1 MTAPSLDVPLLRA
14 FVTVAE
20 QSGFTSAGDI
30 LGATQSAVS
39 LRIRKLEERIG
50 RRLFERS
57 PQSVRLTRFGAEF
70 LLDARQILSAHDK
83 VAHRLSAHGAP
94 VTVSLAISDHAAGAR
109 LPEILGFLA
118 RRHPG
123 ILLTVAVGL
132 SSTIEDAAA
141 DVTILRRLS
150 QDQRGDPVFSDRLV
164 WAAAPD
170 LDWSPGDPV
179 PLVALDAACLVRA
192 AAVAALEAAERPWR
206 EAFRGAGVAAV
217 QAAAAA
223 GLGIAC
229 LDRRNMPTSCIE
241 LGAESRLPDLP
252 SSEFLVQWRNPRP
265 DLADFALSLKAA
277 FAGPVALS

>member
-1 MTAPSLDVPLLRA
+1 MVAPSLDVPLLRA
-14 FVTVAE
+14 FVAVAE
-20 QSGFTSAGDI
+20 QSGFTSAGDF

-57 PQSVRLTRFGAEF
+57 PQSVRLTRFGTEF

-83 VAHRLSAHGAP
+83 VAHRLAAQDAP

-109 LPEILGFLA
+109 LPDILGFLA

-132 SSTIEDAAA
+132 SSAIEDVAA

-150 QDQRGDPVFSDRLV
+150 AGQHGEPIFSDRLA
-164 WAAAPD
+164 WIAAPD
-170 LDWSPGDPV
+170 LDWTAGDPV
-179 PLVALDAACLVRA
+179 PLVALDATCQVRA
-192 AAVAALEAAERPWR
+192 AAIAALEAADLPWR

-229 LDRRNMPTSCIE
+229 LDRRNLPAGCVT
-241 LGAESRLPDLP
+241 LGAESGLPDLP
-252 SSEFLVQWRNPRP
+252 ASEFLVHWRNPRP
-265 DLADFALSLKAA
+265 ELADFALSLKAA
-277 FAGPVALS
+277 FANSAPVS

>member
-1 MTAPSLDVPLLRA
+1 MTTPSLDVPLLRA
-14 FVTVAE
+14 FVAVAE
-20 QSGFTSAGDI
+20 QSGFTSAGDR
-30 LGATQSAVS
+30 LGATQSAMS

-83 VAHRLSAHGAP
+83 VAHRLVAQNAP

-109 LPEILGFLA
+109 LPDILGFLA

-123 ILLTVAVGL
+123 ILLNVAVGL
-132 SSTIEDAAA
+132 SSAIEDDAA
-141 DVTILRRLS
+141 DVTVLRRLS
-150 QDQRGDPVFSDRLV
+150 AGQDGDAVYTDRLV

-170 LDWSPGDPV
+170 IDWSTGDPV
-179 PLVALDAACLVRA
+179 PLVALDATCRVRA
-192 AAVAALEAAERPWR
+192 AAVAALEAAKLPWR

-229 LDRRNMPTSCIE
+229 LDSRNLPAGCIM
-241 LGAESRLPDLP
+241 LGAESRLPELP
-252 SSEFLVQWRNPRP
+252 SSEFLLHWRNPRP
-265 DLADFALSLKAA
+265 ELADFALSLTAA
-277 FAGPVALS
+277 FAGSAPVS

>member
-14 FVTVAE
+14 FVAVAE

-57 PQSVRLTRFGAEF
+57 PQSVRLTRFGTEF

-83 VAHRLSAHGAP
+83 VAHRLIALDAP

-109 LPEILGFLA
+109 LPDILGFLA

-123 ILLTVAVGL
+123 ILLTVTVGL
-132 SSTIEDAAA
+132 SSAIEDVAA

-150 QDQRGDPVFSDRLV
+150 AGQRGDPLFSDRLV
-164 WAAAPD
+164 WASAPD

-179 PLVALDAACLVRA
+179 PLVALDATCQVRA
-192 AAVAALEAAERPWR
+192 AAVAALEAADLPWR

-223 GLGIAC
+223 GLGVAC
-229 LDRRNMPTSCIE
+229 LDRRNLPAGCTV
-241 LGAESRLPDLP
+241 LGAESGLPELP
-252 SSEFLVQWRNPRP
+252 SSAFLVHWPNQRP

-277 FAGPVALS
+277 FAVSAPVS